1 MRFIKKLIN
10 KIFNIQKL
18 QFSNAEKYE
27 NEIICLP
34 NHRKIT
40 KKYIDYIIDMVSNFY
55 SKNFSAE

>member
-1 MRFIKKLIN
+1 MKFIKKLIN

-27 NEIICLP
+27 NRIICLP

-40 KKYIDYIIDMVSNFY
+40 KKYIDYIVDTVSNFY
-55 SKNFSAE
+55 SKKTFSK